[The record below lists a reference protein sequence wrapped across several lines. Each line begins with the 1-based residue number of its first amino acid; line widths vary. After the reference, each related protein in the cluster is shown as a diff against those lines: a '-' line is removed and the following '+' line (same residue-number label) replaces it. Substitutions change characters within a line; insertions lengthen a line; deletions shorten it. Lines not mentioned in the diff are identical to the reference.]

1 MITNTNAK
9 MTNDDKSEGAP
20 ISNAKREPFDPLR
33 PAHVIEIVE
42 KAMGELYDPNR
53 PAGSLYVRCIINRAC
68 EEAFRK
74 ALSLSENELAKQLAD
89 AQEEI
94 NEMLILIPEL
104 AIVWAKTKEDE

>member
-1 MITNTNAK
+1 MRNS
-9 MTNDDKSEGAP
+9 DESEDAR

-53 PAGSLYVRCIINRAC
+53 PVGSLYVRCIINRAC
-68 EEAFRK
+68 EAAFRK
-74 ALSLSENELAKQLAD
+74 ALRLSENEVAKQLAD

-94 NEMLILIPEL
+94 NEMLIMIPEL
-104 AIVWAKTKEDE
+104 ALVWTITKENE